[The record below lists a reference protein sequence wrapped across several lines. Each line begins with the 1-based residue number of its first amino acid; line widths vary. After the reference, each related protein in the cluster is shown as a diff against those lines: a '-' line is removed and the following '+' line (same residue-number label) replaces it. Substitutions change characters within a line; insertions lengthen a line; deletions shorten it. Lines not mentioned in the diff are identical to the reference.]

1 MVAARISLVVD
12 EPGLAALEPGWDDLV
27 RAAARPS
34 PFLLHGWVHEWW
46 RHFGGGRRLAVAAAH
61 RDDRLVG
68 LFALCA
74 RRQAGVWVGEFLG
87 AHESALA
94 DVLLAP
100 SEPIQTASGLIAATR
115 DSMGAVDL
123 FGLPGDSVLMAAAP
137 VGALWSVERVSAPTM
152 TMPDGFEALYAER
165 TSSKT
170 RNTHRRRRKQLDAL
184 GEVRFRVA
192 RTADELVPAL
202 AEAQRLHALRWAGRP
217 DLSEFTTVRG
227 LPFHAAVV
235 RRLAPLDIVRIV
247 LCELDG
253 RAIAHHYYFAL
264 DGRMVVH
271 CLAFDPAYQDV
282 SVGLTTNLETL
293 RAASDEGLTRVE
305 FLGGDE
311 RYKLELAD
319 GPAPLYQAIGLSR
332 GAGGAAVTAARRAV
346 IRLRLR
352 LRSSARARRLYGRL
366 RG

>member
-1 MVAARISLVVD
+1 VTAARISLISD
-12 EPGLAALEPGWDDLV
+12 ESGLVGLEPGWDGLV
-27 RAAARPS
+27 RGAPRPS

-46 RHFGGGRRLAVAAAH
+46 RHFGRDRRLAVAAAH
-61 RDDRLVG
+61 RDGALVG
-68 LFALCA
+68 VLPLCA
-74 RRQAGVWVGEFLG
+74 RRRAGVWIGEFLG
-87 AHESALA
+87 GHESALA

-100 SEPIQTASGLIAATR
+100 GEPVQTASALIAAVR
-115 DSMGAVDL
+115 REVAAVDL
-123 FGLPGDSVLMAAAP
+123 FGLPGDSVLKAASP
-137 VGALWSVERVSAPTM
+137 PGALSFIERVAAPTM
-152 TMPDGFEALYAER
+152 TMPDGFEAVYTER

-184 GEVRFRVA
+184 GDVRFRVA
-192 RTADELVPAL
+192 RSAEDLVPAL

-217 DLSEFTTVRG
+217 DLSEFTTPTGRA
-227 LPFHAAVV
+227 FHAAAL
-235 RRLAPLDIVRIV
+235 RRLAALDVIRIV

-253 RAIAHHYYFAL
+253 HAIAHHYYFAI

-293 RAASDEGLTRVE
+293 RAASAEGLTRVE

-319 GPAPLYQAIGLSR
+319 GSAPLYQAVGLSS
-332 GAGGAAVTAARRAV
+332 GVAGVAATAWRRSL

-352 LRSSARARRLYGRL
+352 LRSSPLARRAYARL
-366 RG
+366 AG